1 MTALCS
7 PGAARRVLAA
17 LLFALCCALPGAAG
31 AQERWDAG
39 LQPTRAEMDARAA
52 RYEAAARA
60 PESTAQVR
68 EIATREAERIRVRL
82 RDGDFQEGDRVA
94 LVVENEEALSDTFA
108 VGQGRT
114 LALPGVG
121 TLQLAGILRS
131 ELNAHVDNFLR
142 RYMRDP
148 VVRSRS
154 LIRIAVTGQV
164 ARPGFFLLPAE
175 APLADA
181 LMAAGGPLPTAKL
194 AHARVERVGTRI
206 WEGAFL
212 RHAIASG
219 QTLDQMSLRAGDEIV
234 VPAEGSGRGAAAL
247 RAAAVIPA
255 TLLAIAGFLR

>member
-1 MTALCS
+1 MISIRSLYLC
-7 PGAARRVLAA
+7 A
-17 LLFALCCALPGAAG
+17 LLCCTLAGAAG

-39 LQPTRAEMDARAA
+39 LQPTRAEMGARAA
-52 RYEAAARA
+52 HYEAVAAA
-60 PESTAQVR
+60 PESTPQVR
-68 EIATREAERIRVRL
+68 EIAAREAGRLRARL

-94 LVVENEEALSDTFA
+94 LVVENEEALTDTFA
-108 VGQGRT
+108 VAQGRT
-114 LALPGVG
+114 LVLPGVG
-121 TLQLAGILRS
+121 TLQLAGVLRS
-131 ELNAHVDNFLR
+131 ELNGHVDTFLR

-194 AHARVERVGTRI
+194 GSARVERVGSRI
-206 WEGAFL
+206 WEGPPL
-212 RHAIASG
+212 RQALAAGH
-219 QTLDQMSLRAGDEIV
+219 TLDQMSLRAGDEIV
-234 VPAEGSGRGAAAL
+234 VPAEGSGRGAAVL

-255 TLLAIAGFLR
+255 TLLAITGLLR